1 LLAGA
6 TLALSVLLAASPA
19 WAKDASPSQKLLDA
33 AARGDGPRLSALLA
47 AGADP
52 EVRDGEGRPALLL
65 AVASGHERAVEALL
79 RGGARP
85 DPTTGSGWTPLHE
98 AARAGGLEA
107 ARALLD
113 AGAEPDLRDR
123 IRGTPLDVAEQG
135 NHERLARLLRAN
147 GARGSGKSIGDTV
160 CVRSWGGDGFCGVV
174 LARDPIRHRLRVTE
188 VKGCSSGCEPRPA
201 CSAGRTVGPGGLGE
215 GDTLWVPTS
224 CLTHTGLR

>member
-1 LLAGA
+1 MLRCAG
-6 TLALSVLLAASPA
+6 LALAVPLIASPV
-19 WAKDASPSQKLLDA
+19 WAKDEGLSQRLLDA
-33 AARGDGPRLSALLA
+33 AARGDGARLTLLLGT
-47 AGADP
+47 GADP
-52 EVRDGEGRPALLL
+52 DGRDEEGRPALLL
-65 AVASGHERAVEALL
+65 AVTSGQERAVEALL

-85 DPTTGSGWTPLHE
+85 DSATGSGWTPLHE
-98 AARAGGLEA
+98 AARSGALEA

-113 AGAEPDLRDR
+113 AGAAPDLRDR
-123 IRGTPLDVAEQG
+123 IRGTPLDLAEEAG
-135 NHERLARLLRAN
+135 HERTVRLLRAN

-188 VKGCSSGCEPRPA
+188 VIGCAAGCEPRPA

-215 GDTLWVPTS
+215 DDTLWVPAS

>member
-1 LLAGA
+1 MPLIALLAW
-6 TLALSVLLAASPA
+6 ASD
-19 WAKDASPSQKLLDA
+19 DAPSHDLLDA
-33 AARGDGPRLSALLA
+33 AARGDGPRLTALLA
-47 AGADP
+47 GGADP

-65 AVASGHERAVEALL
+65 AVASGQEKAVEALL

-98 AARAGGLEA
+98 AARKGVLEP

-113 AGAEPDLRDR
+113 AGAGPDLRDR
-123 IRGTPLDVAEQG
+123 LHGTPLDVAEQG
-135 NHERLARLLRAN
+135 GHERLARLLRAN

-160 CVRSWGGDGFCGVV
+160 CVRSWSGDGFCGVV
-174 LARDPIRHRLRVTE
+174 LARDPTRHRLRVTE

-215 GDTLWVPTS
+215 GDTLWVPAS